1 VYRGSQGEQGV
12 RVFSGASLL
21 FSVLKPYEVAG
32 NLIVVVFALVY
43 AFFRM
48 RSGKVNMEIS
58 YEEA

>member
-1 VYRGSQGEQGV
+1 
-12 RVFSGASLL
+12 
-21 FSVLKPYEVAG
+21 VLKPYEVAG